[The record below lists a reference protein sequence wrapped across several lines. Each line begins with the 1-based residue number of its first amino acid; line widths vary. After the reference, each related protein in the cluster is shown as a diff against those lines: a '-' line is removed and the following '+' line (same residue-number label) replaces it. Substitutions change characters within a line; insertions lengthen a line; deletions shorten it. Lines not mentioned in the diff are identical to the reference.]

1 MATIR
6 PQATMWAATLLLK
19 IALKSEKFAE
29 RIMHTRRLST
39 LILGFWLG
47 LTVAMFFVA
56 TQNFRNV
63 NRLLSAPV
71 GDAAQSLQR
80 LGPESSRSLLRYQAA
95 ELNRFYFDWY
105 ALAQLVL
112 ALIFSL
118 VFFAAS
124 PGRFA
129 LIMCGLLIAI
139 TGVQKVFLVPE
150 IASLS
155 RMLDFVPAG
164 LEPGIRN
171 RLNSYHAV
179 FGAGEVAKVGAL
191 MVVAVRLLMRTGQ
204 RSVRRR
210 DPAKV
215 EEHVDNG

>member
-1 MATIR
+1 
-6 PQATMWAATLLLK
+6 
-19 IALKSEKFAE
+19 
-29 RIMHTRRLST
+29 MHTRRLST

-63 NRLLSAPV
+63 DRLLRAPV

-80 LGPESSRSLLRYQAA
+80 LGPESGRTLLRYQAA

-118 VFFAAS
+118 VFFVAN

-129 LIMCGLLIAI
+129 LLLCGVLIAI
-139 TGVQKVFLVPE
+139 SGVQKAVLVPE

-179 FGAGEVAKVGAL
+179 FGAGEVVKVGAL
-191 MVVAVRLLMRTGQ
+191 MVVAVRLLMRTDQ

-210 DPAKV
+210 DSAEV
-215 EEHVDNG
+215 EAHVDNS

>member
-1 MATIR
+1 
-6 PQATMWAATLLLK
+6 
-19 IALKSEKFAE
+19 
-29 RIMHTRRLST
+29 MHTRRLST